1 MGFGNCIFDRYLGV
15 YLVVGMGVFGICI
28 SYCFVF
34 VVMCMDEDKE
44 YFVVCKFEGEY
55 ILLCCKIYYWE
66 VNKYYILWICS

>member
-28 SYCFVF
+28 SYCIVF

-44 YFVVCKFEGEY
+44 YFVCKFEGEY
-55 ILLCCKIYYWE
+55 ILLCCKIYY
-66 VNKYYILWICS
+66 